1 MAHPITRRQF
11 VKGAASAAALS
22 LLGSCTRHVPGLT
35 ERAAA
40 TGVEPPKLLLEAL
53 KTDDLVLNADAARL
67 LGDLGSPRAVGPLV
81 DYVTHN
87 RRYVKTSGL
96 DALARIGDRGACPP
110 VRRLVDEPN
119 VANDAWWYGYAS
131 VQIGAILALMAL
143 GDDSRTDFLIETE
156 EDNLC
161 WALFTWFGPT
171 AMRLPDRSDATRR
184 LKARMTIENL
194 KPDKSDPGQV
204 IIVCDTLGLL
214 ATPEARRVLVGHLGH
229 MSRYVRA
236 RAAGNLLAMSDRS
249 QDVQGVERMA
259 ARDPA
264 MFARIKAAQALVMKG
279 YKRYAEPIAHAAV
292 LADDPFDRAA
302 ALDSLGIIARRG
314 DVPLVVEQLKADD
327 AYVRLCAAEA
337 LDRMGTGAAISA
349 VAAVKNDPDMRVR
362 LQAAKCLAAHGRG
375 ESDE

>member
-22 LLGSCTRHVPGLT
+22 LLSSCTRHVPGLT

-40 TGVEPPKLLLEAL
+40 TDVEPPKLLLEAL

-87 RRYVKTSGL
+87 RRYVKTAGL

-131 VQIGAILALMAL
+131 VQIAAILALMAL
-143 GDDSRTDFLIETE
+143 GDDSRADFLIETE
-156 EDNLC
+156 EEHLC

-171 AMRLPDRSDATRR
+171 AMRLPDRSEAARR

-194 KPDKSDPGQV
+194 EPDKADSGQV
-204 IIVCDTLGLL
+204 IIICDTLGLV
-214 ATPEARRVLVGHLGH
+214 ATPGARQVLVGHLGH
-229 MSRYVRA
+229 LSRYVRA
-236 RAAGNLLAMSDRS
+236 RAAGNLLAMSDRGE
-249 QDVQGVERMA
+249 DVHGVERMA

-279 YKRYAEPIAHAAV
+279 YKRYAEPIVLAAV

-302 ALDSLGIIARRG
+302 ALDSLGLIGRREHVSLIA
-314 DVPLVVEQLKADD
+314 DQLKAKDS
-327 AYVRLCAAEA
+327 YVRLCAAEA
-337 LDRMGTGAAISA
+337 LDRIGTGAAVAA
-349 VAAVKNDPDMRVR
+349 VANVKNDPDMRVR
-362 LQAAKCLAAHGRG
+362 LQAAKCLAAHG
-375 ESDE
+375 